1 MTKTIIKSF
10 LAVWLLGIV
19 TIALL
24 GGVTRCCKQ
33 APSDSLRAD
42 TIRLCDTIVD
52 TIIVERPV
60 PAATKITGHV
70 ATTAPIVTDSTG
82 QSEDS
87 ATVELPVISRHYVI
101 DSVGEAWV
109 SGPVDPRLDS
119 IRLFRPRYYQNT
131 TITHQTK
138 PPSHW
143 SVGVQAGYGMTPK
156 GLQPY
161 IGFGVSYRLTK

>member
-24 GGVTRCCKQ
+24 GSVARCCKQ
-33 APSDSLRAD
+33 TSSECLRTD
-42 TIRLCDTIVD
+42 TIRLRDTIVD
-52 TIIVERPV
+52 TFIVERPALV
-60 PAATKITGHV
+60 ATKITGHV
-70 ATTAPIVTDSTG
+70 AITVPIVTDSSG

-87 ATVELPVISRHYVI
+87 ATVELPVISRHYVV

-119 IRLFRPRYYQNT
+119 IRLYRPRYYQST
-131 TITHQTK
+131 TITRQAK
-138 PPSHW
+138 PPSRW
-143 SVGVQAGYGMTPK
+143 GIGIQAGYGMTPK

-161 IGFGVSYRLTK
+161 LGFGVSFRLNR